1 MSVPVPLALSL
12 TPGLPQLRRPPETR
26 PVVRNRTVLACCA
39 GWSGPRCTEG
49 KGLAEAWWHRGPLH
63 AGQQGTTAVPR
74 GRAASLCRR
83 GRLAGA
89 LLRRVAVPGRAGCP
103 QPLRREHGR
112 VLPPALGAQL
122 EERLLGALLRLRP
135 PVPRRWVWGPRAAG
149 GRARGSA
156 RHMLNGAC
164 PPGTG
169 DVPLPAAPRGSVA
182 RHRRP
187 AASCLA
193 WAGSRYRSFDGR
205 HFHFQGE
212 CAYSLAASADGT
224 WAVTIA
230 MGSPQVAATP
240 GAARDGE
247 MCTGWMERVAG
258 VSPGLDGRGSIPALC
273 HNICGCWVP
282 AVPPLSPCSRP
293 LSRRCCT

>member
-12 TPGLPQLRRPPETR
+12 TPGLPRLRRPPETR

-49 KGLAEAWWHRGPLH
+49 RGWQRGLSR
-63 AGQQGTTAVPR
+63 QQGTPAVAR

-103 QPLRREHGR
+103 QPLCREHGR

-135 PVPRRWVWGPRAAG
+135 PAPRRWVWGSRAAG

-156 RHMLNGAC
+156 MQVLSGARPPPAQETC
-164 PPGTG
+164 PCPQLRGARPHGTS
-169 DVPLPAAPRGSVA
+169 VLP
-182 RHRRP
+182 P
-187 AASCLA
+187 AASPGPAPGTAASTGGTSTSRASVPTA
-193 WAGSRYRSFDGR
+193 WLPPQMAPGLSPSPWAARRYR
-205 HFHFQGE
+205 
-212 CAYSLAASADGT
+212 
-224 WAVTIA
+224 
-230 MGSPQVAATP
+230 PP
-240 GAARDGE
+240 
-247 MCTGWMERVAG
+247 
-258 VSPGLDGRGSIPALC
+258 PGLHATGS
-273 HNICGCWVP
+273 
-282 AVPPLSPCSRP
+282 
-293 LSRRCCT
+293 